1 MSVFLGSIYKIL
13 INLFLKVIELTAKIP
28 FSRIY
33 VKTPYL
39 YQIIIYYI
47 AVFIALFMIKK
58 QKTRIFLK
66 YQKPIIIVLLIIM
79 LIPNLLDILPS
90 GKLKIYFI
98 DVGQGDSTLLVTPEN
113 TKILIDRRRK

>member
-1 MSVFLGSIYKIL
+1 M
-13 INLFLKVIELTAKIP
+13 FLKVTEVTARIP

-47 AVFIALFMIKK
+47 AVFGAFYVMKK

-66 YQKPIIIVLLIIM
+66 YQKQIIMILLITM
-79 LIPNLLDILPS
+79 LLPNLLDILPNE
-90 GKLKIYFI
+90 KLKIYFI
-98 DVGQGDSTLLVTPEN
+98 DVGQGDSTLLVSPKN
-113 TKILIDRRRK
+113 TKVLIDRRRKRKL